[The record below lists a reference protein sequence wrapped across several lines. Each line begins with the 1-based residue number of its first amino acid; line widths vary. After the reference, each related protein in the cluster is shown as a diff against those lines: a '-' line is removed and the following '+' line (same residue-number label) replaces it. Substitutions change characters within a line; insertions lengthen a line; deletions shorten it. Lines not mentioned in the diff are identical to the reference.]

1 MMKIL
6 VNAICA
12 KKYAGGGF
20 QISLNF
26 VRTALADTRKNVDWY
41 FLLSDHVA
49 DALSL
54 HGNDKIFILPA
65 QPDFTGTYLFVK
77 KEIRRIENK
86 VNPDVV
92 YTIVAPSYF
101 LFKSKEVMRYT
112 NPWVA
117 HPNSFAW
124 NTLDVKG
131 KIRNYVYTMIHK
143 TLLRKCHYFITQA
156 DYTAKCIAKIAH
168 VPEKNV
174 CIIKNVLPAVYK
186 SMDSSPIKDDKW
198 INVTSVAASFPHKNL
213 DIIPEVLNVL
223 ENKFGISNVRF
234 HVTMPNDS
242 AVWNTIEDRLT
253 ITNMT
258 ERVVNH
264 GRMNQMELSTLYRS
278 AQIMFLPTLLEV
290 FSASIIEAM
299 YFDLKIVA
307 SDFPF
312 NSNVIGNAG
321 LLFKPTDAMDAAEK
335 IVQIIKSPKL
345 QNELSHRMEDKLKEY
360 SDYQI
365 HFDNTK
371 DFLMKVGNSQ
381 I

>member
-1 MMKIL
+1 MKKIL

-26 VRTALADTRKNVDWY
+26 VRTALADTKRDVDWY

-54 HGNDKIFILPA
+54 HSNDKIFILPA
-65 QPDFTGTYLFVK
+65 QPDFTGTYLSVK
-77 KEIRRIENK
+77 KEIRRIEKK

-117 HPNSFAW
+117 HPNAFAW
-124 NTLDVKG
+124 KTLDFKG
-131 KIRNYVYTMIHK
+131 KLRTWAYAIIHK
-143 TLLRKCHYFITQA
+143 KLLRKCHYFITQA

-168 VPEKNV
+168 VPEQNV
-174 CIIKNVLPAVYK
+174 CVINNVLPAVYK
-186 SMDSSPIKDDKW
+186 SMDKSPIKDDEW
-198 INVTSVAASFPHKNL
+198 INVTSVAAPFPHKNL
-213 DIIPEVLNVL
+213 DIIPDVLQYL
-223 ENKFGISNVRF
+223 KNKFGINNVRF

-242 AVWNTIEDRLT
+242 EVWKRIENKLV
-253 ITNMT
+253 INNMT
-258 ERVVNH
+258 DRVINH
-264 GRMNQMELSTLYRS
+264 GRMNQIELSKLYRT

-335 IVQIIKSPKL
+335 MALIIKSPDL
-345 QNELSHRMEDKLKEY
+345 QKELSHRMEDKLKAY

-371 DFLMKVGNSQ
+371 NFLLKVGNNQ